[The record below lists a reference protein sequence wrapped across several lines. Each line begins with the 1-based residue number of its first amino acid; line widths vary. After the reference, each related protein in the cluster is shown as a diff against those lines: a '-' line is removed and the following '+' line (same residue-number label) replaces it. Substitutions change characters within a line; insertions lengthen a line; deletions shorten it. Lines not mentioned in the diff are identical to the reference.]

1 MPIRPSDLRS
11 ALIAL
16 VAVAALAAGGFGRPL
31 PAAAAIFDPETFTL
45 DNGLQVVVIPNHRV
59 PVVSHMIWYKVG
71 AADEPAGKSGI
82 AHFLE
87 HLMFKGTSNRAPGE
101 FSRIVNRVGGSENAF
116 TSFDYTGYY
125 QNVARDQLGRMME
138 LEADRMANLSISEAD
153 VAAEREVILE
163 ERRSRTDNDPR
174 AQFGEQV
181 TAATYLAYPYR
192 IPVIG
197 WENEMRGLTREDAL
211 RFYETWYAPNN
222 AVLVVA
228 GDVTAEE
235 VRGLAE
241 KTYGKIPA
249 RAVPDRIARRGIEP
263 PQLAARRLEM
273 DSARVDQPSWSR
285 RWLAPGVVWGDTA
298 QAAPLQV
305 LAEILGGG
313 TTSRLY
319 RRLVVEQGLAVS
331 AGAGYS
337 PDGLGPQ
344 TFALYA
350 SPRDGVDL
358 KQLEAAVEDEVARLL
373 RDGVTE
379 EELASAVTRMKRQAV
394 FARDDML
401 VPARLFGEAMAAG
414 GGIAEVEEWPER
426 IGAVTAARI
435 AGAAKAVFVPE
446 RSVTAVI
453 RPKPAS

>member
-1 MPIRPSDLRS
+1 MPIRSILRS
-11 ALIAL
+11 TLSVLIAAA
-16 VAVAALAAGGFGRPL
+16 AVAGVVMSDPL
-31 PAAAAIFDPETFTL
+31 PAAAKIFDPESFVL
-45 DNGLQVVVIPNHRV
+45 GNGMQVVVIPNHRV
-59 PVVSHMIWYKVG
+59 PVVSHMVWYKVG

-87 HLMFKGTSNRAPGE
+87 HLMFKGTTTRAAGE

-125 QNVARDQLGRMME
+125 QNVAKDQLGIMMA

-153 VAAEREVILE
+153 VASEREVILE

-174 AQFGEQV
+174 SLFGEQV

-197 WENEMRGLTREDAL
+197 WENEMHGLSREDAL
-211 RFYETWYAPNN
+211 LFYKTWYVPNN

-228 GDVTAEE
+228 GDVTVDE
-235 VRGLAE
+235 VRELAE
-241 KTYGKIPA
+241 KTYGLVPA
-249 RAVPDRIARRGIEP
+249 GTVPDRVALRGQEP

-273 DSARVDQPSWSR
+273 ASPRIDQPSWSR
-285 RWLAPGVVWGDTA
+285 RWLAPGEMWGDSA

-319 RRLVVEQGLAVS
+319 RSLVVEQGLAVS

-344 TFALYA
+344 TFVVYA
-350 SPRDGVDL
+350 SPRDGIDL
-358 KQLEAAVEDEVARLL
+358 AMLEAAVEAEVAGLL

-379 EELASAVTRMKRQAV
+379 AEVASAVTRMKRQAV

-401 VPARLFGEAMAAG
+401 APARLFGEAVAAG

-435 AGAAKAVFVPE
+435 AEAATAVLVPE
-446 RSVTAVI
+446 RSVTAVL
-453 RPKPAS
+453 RSKPAS

>member
-1 MPIRPSDLRS
+1 MPTRPFLRS
-11 ALIAL
+11 ALK
-16 VAVAALAAGGFGRPL
+16 ALAAGLVLAGIAVSGPL
-31 PAAAAIFDPETFTL
+31 PAAAEIFRPESFVL
-45 DNGLQVVVIPNHRV
+45 DNGMQVVVIPNDRV
-59 PVVSHMIWYKVG
+59 PVVSHMVWYKVG

-87 HLMFKGTSNRAPGE
+87 HLMFKGTRTRAPGE

-125 QNVARDQLGRMME
+125 QNVARDQLGTMMA

-153 VAAEREVILE
+153 VASERDVILE

-181 TAATYLAYPYR
+181 NAATYLAYPYR

-197 WENEMRGLTREDAL
+197 WENEMRRLSRDDAL

-228 GDVTAEE
+228 GDVTVDE
-235 VRGLAE
+235 VRRLAAE
-241 KTYGKIPA
+241 TYGAIPA
-249 RAVPDRIARRGIEP
+249 REVPDRIALRGQEP

-273 DSARVDQPSWSR
+273 DSPRIDQPSWSR
-285 RWLAPGVVWGDTA
+285 RWLAPGSVWGDTA
-298 QAAPLQV
+298 QAAPLEV

-319 RRLVVEQGLAVS
+319 RSLVVEQGLAVS
-331 AGAGYS
+331 AGVGYS

-344 TFALYA
+344 AFAIYV

-358 KQLEAAVEDEVARLL
+358 AALEAAVEAEVARLL
-373 RDGVTE
+373 RDGVSDAE
-379 EELASAVTRMKRQAV
+379 VASAVTRIKRQAV

-401 VPARLFGEAMAAG
+401 APARLFGEAMTAG
-414 GGIAEVEEWPER
+414 GGIAEVEEWPAR

-435 AGAAKAVFVPE
+435 ADAARAVLVPE
-446 RSVTAVI
+446 RSVTAVL

>member
-16 VAVAALAAGGFGRPL
+16 GAVAALAAGGFGRPL

-222 AVLVVA
+222 AVLVV
-228 GDVTAEE
+228 
-235 VRGLAE
+235 
-241 KTYGKIPA
+241 
-249 RAVPDRIARRGIEP
+249 
-263 PQLAARRLEM
+263 
-273 DSARVDQPSWSR
+273 
-285 RWLAPGVVWGDTA
+285 
-298 QAAPLQV
+298 
-305 LAEILGGG
+305 
-313 TTSRLY
+313 
-319 RRLVVEQGLAVS
+319 EQGLAVS